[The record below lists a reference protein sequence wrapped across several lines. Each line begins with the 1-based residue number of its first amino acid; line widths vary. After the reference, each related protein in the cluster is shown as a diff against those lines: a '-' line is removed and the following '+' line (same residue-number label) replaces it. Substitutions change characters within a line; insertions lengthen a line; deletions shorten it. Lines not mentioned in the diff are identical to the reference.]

1 MSEILRN
8 GYGAGKIMLN
18 GVAYGKI
25 VGSSVEE
32 QPKTEADYGR
42 YIISGECLM
51 NKEGTIDVG

>member
-1 MSEILRN
+1 M
-8 GYGAGKIMLN
+8 
-18 GVAYGKI
+18 KI

-42 YIISGECLM
+42 YIISGDCLM